1 MTQESAYSLLVRQ
14 GIEPLSDDNFL
25 AFMAAMGSIS
35 PPAMTTEQIVSLL
48 ASILQNYCNPED
60 VDTMERL
67 TELAIDTVVGFE
79 TAVALD
85 LSVGPDDGVH

>member
-1 MTQESAYSLLVRQ
+1 MTQESAFFLLIKQ

-35 PPAMTTEQIVSLL
+35 PPAMTTEQLVSLL
-48 ASILQNYCNPED
+48 ASILQTYCDPED

-79 TAVALD
+79 SAVALD